1 MIRKFKMYENLRKGF
16 LGFHRY
22 FRRRKDVTQCGKI
35 NMIRN
40 TLLVLYQRVRI
51 SISTTFVY
59 TGCVSI
65 GFRLKYFMIGGF
77 MKLIKKQT
85 KTSSFKK

>member
-51 SISTTFVY
+51 SISTTFFIQVAY
-59 TGCVSI
+59 LYGVSYEI
-65 GFRLKYFMIGGF
+65 FNDWWIYEIN
-77 MKLIKKQT
+77 
-85 KTSSFKK
+85 